1 MSAKFDRDLLGH
13 QPEPAPKVQVFPRN
27 VTSMPRLSATNSVT
41 CRSQREGI
49 VCPENTDSGAFGSC
63 CWERIKTPL
72 HKNILDWN
80 ETTAPGEFQKLEC
93 VLRLGYC
100 LGVGCTVLDPP
111 CVLQKGHK
119 NVFQNNISKA
129 AKDSR
134 VGKGDLACWICKFDI
149 HSRTG
154 NARPTEFAWTETSIS
169 VASGPTRTNF
179 KRSFELVLLAPRS
192 RFRVIQMGGEVFD
205 RVAVFS

>member
-119 NVFQNNISKA
+119 TTSRKPLKIQEWAKVTWHVGSASLSSTPGQAMLVQRSSLEQKHRNRWHLDQHGRISN
-129 AKDSR
+129 
-134 VGKGDLACWICKFDI
+134 DLL
-149 HSRTG
+149 SL
-154 NARPTEFAWTETSIS
+154 SS
-169 VASGPTRTNF
+169 
-179 KRSFELVLLAPRS
+179 LLHDPG
-192 RFRVIQMGGEVFD
+192 FV
-205 RVAVFS
+205 